1 MASRYTLG
9 AGERLKRRQHIEAL
23 FREGKALSVFPLRL
37 IWKFVPLGDEAFP
50 LLAGF
55 SAPKKKFKKAVDRNR
70 VKRLLREAWRL
81 NKHELTAAIPE
92 GKQLQV
98 FIQYLDREI
107 PDFPKVSA
115 VTILSIARLKKA
127 LEDAAPL

>member
-1 MASRYTLG
+1 MTLG

-37 IWKFVPLGDEAFP
+37 VWKLVPLGDEPFP
-50 LLAGF
+50 LRAGF

-81 NKHELTAAIPE
+81 SKHELSASVPE
-92 GKQLQV
+92 GRQLV

-107 PDFPKVSA
+107 PDFSKVSA
-115 VTILSIARLKKA
+115 ATVQSMARLKKA
-127 LEDAAPL
+127 ITDAAPL

>member
-1 MASRYTLG
+1 MASRNTLG

-37 IWKFVPLGDEAFP
+37 VWKLIPLGEEPFQVR
-50 LLAGF
+50 AGF

-81 NKHELTAAIPE
+81 NKHELAASVPE
-92 GKQLQV
+92 GRQLQV

-115 VTILSIARLKKA
+115 ATVQSISRLKKA